1 MNILVLNA
9 GSTSLKFEVIAV
21 GPNEDVLDEYRQL
34 ISGVVEDIGKEAT
47 FSLLENK
54 EVVQREKI
62 KASDYGTA
70 TQWLLNWLDAGDFQN
85 VPKLRNLAAVGH
97 RVVHGADRFTESI
110 FIDAEVIS
118 GIEALEDLAPLH
130 NAPAVDVIRASRDM
144 LGTGVPMFAVF
155 DTAFHC
161 SMPPQASTYPLPFE
175 LSRKHNIQRYGFH
188 GISHEYLARRYA
200 RITDQPLEGVTII
213 TLHLESGCSA
223 CAIQNGQSV
232 DTSMGFTPLEGL
244 MMGMRSGDIDPSIV
258 GYLARKEGVSVERV
272 EQWLNKKSGLL
283 GISGRSHDTRELV
296 KLLDTDDRARLA
308 LEVFCYR
315 IRKYIG
321 AYLAVLCDAQAVVFG
336 GGIGEN
342 TPFVRAQALAEFG
355 WCGLTL
361 DSDRNEQT
369 IDCENRITTDSS
381 RLHAYVIP
389 VEEGLLIAQQVAQCL
404 KKKKDE

>member
-9 GSTSLKFEVIAV
+9 GSASLKFEVIAAA
-21 GPNEDVLDEYRQL
+21 PNEDVLENYEQL
-34 ISGVVEDIGKEAT
+34 ISGTVENIDKEAT

-54 EVVQREKI
+54 HVVQQKKI
-62 KASDYGTA
+62 RVSDYRTA
-70 TQWLLNWLDAGDFQN
+70 TEWLLNWLDEGGCRN
-85 VPKLRNLAAVGH
+85 VPRISDLDAVGH
-97 RVVHGADRFTESI
+97 RVVHGADRFTEPI

-130 NAPAVDVIRASRDM
+130 NVPAVDVIRASRDVI
-144 LGTGVPMFAVF
+144 GTAVPMFALF

-161 SMPPQASTYPLPFE
+161 RLPAQASTYPLPFE
-175 LSRKHNIQRYGFH
+175 LSRKHHIRRYGFH

-200 RITDQPLEGVTII
+200 RITDQSLESVKII

-223 CAIQNGQSV
+223 CAIRNGQSV

-315 IRKYIG
+315 LRKYIG
-321 AYLAVLCDAQAVVFG
+321 AYLAVLCDAQAVIFG

-342 TPFVRAQALAEFG
+342 TPYVRAQALTEFG

-361 DSDRNEQT
+361 DSDRNKQT
-369 IDCENRITTDSS
+369 IDCEGRITTDNSQ
-381 RLHAYVIP
+381 LHAYVIP
-389 VEEGLLIAQQVAQCL
+389 VQEGLLIAQQVAQCL
-404 KKKKDE
+404 KKKDE